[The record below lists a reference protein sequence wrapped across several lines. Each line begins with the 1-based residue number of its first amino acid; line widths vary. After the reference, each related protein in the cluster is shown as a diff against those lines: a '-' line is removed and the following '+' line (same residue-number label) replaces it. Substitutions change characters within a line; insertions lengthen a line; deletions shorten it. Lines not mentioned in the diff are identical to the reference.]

1 MSARPLV
8 SVVTGTWQR
17 HDLLIEAIANVREQT
32 YPNLEHVIVS
42 DGPDPE
48 LYNLIASLR
57 DDRESCPHEVYRD
70 VPIRFAELGRNW
82 TAFCPDS
89 FAAGAFKTAQFLAR
103 GDYQMWLSDDER
115 MLVPDYV
122 ERMVRTLEETGA
134 DFAYSKVRMW
144 HADRPAQAWDMGDG
158 RPSHGNITSAF
169 YRSALLKHRMFE
181 LHVGSGTDWDQIAA
195 WMAAGAKWAYIDETL
210 FSHRIDK

>member
-1 MSARPLV
+1 MSGPLV

-17 HDLLIEAIANVREQT
+17 HDLLLEAIVNVREQT
-32 YPNLEHVIVS
+32 HRPLEHCIVS
-42 DGPDPE
+42 DGPDE
-48 LYNLIASLR
+48 RLR
-57 DDRESCPHEVYRD
+57 DLVAYVAMQRPD
-70 VPIRFAELGRNW
+70 VPIRFVELGRQW
-82 TAFCPDS
+82 SEFLGDS
-89 FAAGAFKTAQFLAR
+89 MSAAPFKVAQFLAR
-103 GDYQMWLSDDER
+103 GEYQMWLADDER

-122 ERMVRTLEETGA
+122 ERMVRVLEETGC

-144 HADRPAQAWDMGDG
+144 WADNQPATVWEMGSERP
-158 RPSHGNITSAF
+158 RSGNITSAF

-195 WMAAGAKWAYIDETL
+195 WMTAGATWAYIDETL